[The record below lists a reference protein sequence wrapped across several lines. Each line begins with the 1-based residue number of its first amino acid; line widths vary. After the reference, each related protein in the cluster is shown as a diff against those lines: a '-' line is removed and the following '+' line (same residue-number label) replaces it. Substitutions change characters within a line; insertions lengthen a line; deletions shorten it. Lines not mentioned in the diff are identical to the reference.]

1 MRISGTHVYY
11 YFVCKRKLWC
21 FSKAIRMEHL
31 DENVQLGK
39 LLDESSYSRDSGQV
53 MIDET
58 VNIDFIRDWKVLHE
72 VKKSRAIE
80 EAGIWQLKYYI
91 YFLREKGIAIE
102 NGIIDYPKLRRRE
115 EVTLSESDVAQL
127 KEVTADIEKITTQ
140 QKPPKLEEKPIC
152 KKCAYF
158 EYCFV

>member
-1 MRISGTHVYY
+1 MKISGTHVYY

-39 LLDESSYSRDSGQV
+39 LLDESSYNRDSGQV

-58 VNIDFIRDWKVLHE
+58 VNIDFIRDWKILHE

-91 YFLREKGIAIE
+91 YFLRKKGIAIE
-102 NGIIDYPKLRRRE
+102 NGVIDYPKLRRRE
-115 EVTLSESDVAQL
+115 EVELTDEDEQTLEAVL
-127 KEVTADIEKITTQ
+127 KDIEAICVQ
-140 QKPPKLEEKPIC
+140 DKPPKVIEKPIC

-158 EYCFV
+158 EYCYI

>member
-21 FSKAIRMEHL
+21 FSKSIRMEHL

-39 LLDESSYSRDSGQV
+39 LLDESSYNRDSGQV

-102 NGIIDYPKLRRRE
+102 NGVIDYPKLRRRE
-115 EVTLSESDVAQL
+115 EVELSEEDEQTLMRVL
-127 KEVTADIEKITTQ
+127 ADIEEICSQ
-140 QKPPKLEEKPIC
+140 EKPPKVIEKPIC

-158 EYCFV
+158 EYCYV

>member
-21 FSKAIRMEHL
+21 FSKSIRMEHL

-39 LLDESSYSRDSGQV
+39 LLDESSYNRDSGQV

-102 NGIIDYPKLRRRE
+102 NGVIDYPKLRRRE
-115 EVTLSESDVAQL
+115 EVELTEEDEQTLMRIL
-127 KEVTADIEKITTQ
+127 ADIEEICSQEKAPNVI
-140 QKPPKLEEKPIC
+140 EKPIC
-152 KKCAYF
+152 KKMC
-158 EYCFV
+158 VL

>member
-11 YFVCKRKLWC
+11 YFVCQRKLWC
-21 FSKAIRMEHL
+21 FAKAIRMEHL

-39 LLDESSYSRDSGQV
+39 LLDESSYTRDSGQV

-102 NGIIDYPKLRRRE
+102 NGVIDYPKLRRRE
-115 EVTLSESDVAQL
+115 EATLSPEDSEELVL
-127 KEVTADIEKITTQ
+127 ILADIEKICAQNT
-140 QKPPKLEEKPIC
+140 PPHVIDKPIC

-158 EYCFV
+158 EYCYI

>member
-11 YFVCKRKLWC
+11 YFVCKRKLWF

-39 LLDESSYSRDSGQV
+39 LLDESSYNRDSGQV

-72 VKKSRAIE
+72 VKKSRSIE

-102 NGIIDYPKLRRRE
+102 NGVIDYPKLRRRE
-115 EVTLSESDVAQL
+115 EVELSNEDSQRL
-127 KEVTADIEKITTQ
+127 IEIMADIENICVQ
-140 QKPPKLEEKPIC
+140 DKPPKLEEKPIC

-158 EYCFV
+158 EYCFI